1 VLKGL
6 DQGINDRAETR
17 SIVIHGADYVSEDYI
32 RQNGRLGRSLGCP
45 ALSMDQCQELI
56 DLIKDGTCL
65 FIYHKGEDYASRS
78 VVLNPELA
86 LGGGK
91 RQNPA

>member
-1 VLKGL
+1 
-6 DQGINDRAETR
+6 
-17 SIVIHGADYVSEDYI
+17 VIHGADYVSEEYI

-45 ALSMDQCQELI
+45 ALSMDLCQEVI

-65 FIYHKGEDYASRS
+65 FIYQNGQGYASRS

-86 LGGGK
+86 RGAGK
-91 RQNPA
+91 RENPA